1 MTIFN
6 SCMKKIFLFSIWLTI
21 WFNST
26 PWIICYLISIF
37 KSIIPSINCVGHF
50 RVNWIFGCLLCNC
63 NFSAFVVSLFLLQV
77 RTKLSSL
84 EGIVPASHGFMI
96 GSTGMK
102 NVWLSMDHQSILWC
116 NQLVVQVHWSKYIY
130 FLILF

>member
-1 MTIFN
+1 MLAI
-6 SCMKKIFLFSIWLTI
+6 LESIQ
-21 WFNST
+21 F
-26 PWIICYLISIF
+26 
-37 KSIIPSINCVGHF
+37 F
-50 RVNWIFGCLLCNC
+50 RCLLCNC
-63 NFSAFVVSLFLLQV
+63 NFSAFIVALSLLQV

-116 NQLVVQVHWSKYIY
+116 NQLVVQVHWSKYIFFKF
-130 FLILF
+130 FLKFFNFLRAFCLFHSILFYSLIADLTYTSEFDRF